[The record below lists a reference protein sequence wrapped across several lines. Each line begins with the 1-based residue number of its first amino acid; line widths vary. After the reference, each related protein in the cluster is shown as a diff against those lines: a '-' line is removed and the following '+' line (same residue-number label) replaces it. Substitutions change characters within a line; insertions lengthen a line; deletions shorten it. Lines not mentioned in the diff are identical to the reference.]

1 MITNKQIAQ
10 RVRERCGDKIVVV
23 LVPMKRIEFD
33 ETYTTWIQSFVVKQ
47 NLIQRVNKDYHIMA
61 PLSASLRQ
69 VIGTFLPHNIHYYSE
84 NNNKLH
90 IPILT
95 GILFLCNPD
104 TRSSGVTG
112 ADYSFVNNQ
121 A

>member
-33 ETYTTWIQSFVVKQ
+33 ETYTTWLQSFVVKQ
-47 NLIQRVNKDYHIMA
+47 NLIQRVNKDYHIIA
-61 PLSASLRQ
+61 PLTASLRQ

-84 NNNKLH
+84 NNNRLH
-90 IPILT
+90 VDFEISKIYQLYKNQDD
-95 GILFLCNPD
+95 FLYIKYLY
-104 TRSSGVTG
+104 T
-112 ADYSFVNNQ
+112 
-121 A
+121 